1 MPTADWQTPHFC
13 ESRASRPLGGQSR
26 KAIVKRKKWTDLT
39 DELELLISDCEAM
52 VVRLQRL
59 ETAAIMNVVKW
70 GLQSEVVQLEHMRD
84 VLQEAVATLSESEV
98 RRTAG

>member
-1 MPTADWQTPHFC
+1 M
-13 ESRASRPLGGQSR
+13 
-26 KAIVKRKKWTDLT
+26 KRKKWTDLT

>member
-1 MPTADWQTPHFC
+1 
-13 ESRASRPLGGQSR
+13 
-26 KAIVKRKKWTDLT
+26 VKRKKWTDLK